1 MMTDAQFE
9 AAQKLAKMCEDER
22 RSESPETDQMME
34 ADRIHWENE
43 QEVSITAYM
52 RMFCLAR
59 RMEEVFERVE
69 TLYQSSHD
77 WRYVLRCR
85 ECGQLYL
92 FDFHEDIDW
101 EAGDDPS
108 WVTYLPIAGDALDR
122 PAELRQMDLRAHR
135 PYFMKD
141 WPKGMEKPVKRWV
154 VDTGPAGR
162 PGQVH

>member
-1 MMTDAQFE
+1 MMTPTSCRLWRD
-9 AAQKLAKMCEDER
+9 
-22 RSESPETDQMME
+22 PEGT
-34 ADRIHWENE
+34 
-43 QEVSITAYM
+43 
-52 RMFCLAR
+52 LAR

-141 WPKGMEKPVKRWV
+141 WPKGVEKPVKRWV

>member
-59 RMEEVFERVE
+59 RMEEERDAYRRICSQNRGE
-69 TLYQSSHD
+69 
-77 WRYVLRCR
+77 
-85 ECGQLYL
+85 
-92 FDFHEDIDW
+92 
-101 EAGDDPS
+101 
-108 WVTYLPIAGDALDR
+108 LPLSR
-122 PAELRQMDLRAHR
+122 
-135 PYFMKD
+135 
-141 WPKGMEKPVKRWV
+141 
-154 VDTGPAGR
+154 
-162 PGQVH
+162 